1 MTPERYQRLR
11 AVLDRRQPDL
21 TVITDNVH
29 KGRNLSAIVRTADA
43 AGIAEMHAVIDDKDY
58 KAFRGTAM
66 GSHSWVA
73 VRRHRDIAAL
83 ITGLQGDGYQVLA
96 AHLDADSV
104 DYRQPD
110 YTRPTAILLGAE
122 KRGVSAEACA
132 LADAHITIP
141 MMGMV
146 QSYNV
151 SVAAGIILSEA
162 QYQRDQQGLYD
173 RPRLDEQTYRQ
184 TLFEWAHPQVRD
196 FCRENGLEYPALRE
210 EDGEI
215 AEPAQWYKR
224 IREG

>member
-1 MTPERYQRLR
+1 MTPERYLRLR

-21 TVITDNVH
+21 TLITDNVH

-66 GSHSWVA
+66 GSHSWVE
-73 VRRHRDIAAL
+73 VKRHCDIGGL
-83 ITGLQGDGYQVLA
+83 ITGLQAQGVQVLA
-96 AHLDADSV
+96 AHLDESSV
-104 DYRQPD
+104 DYREPD
-110 YTRPTAILLGAE
+110 YTRPTAVLLGAE

-162 QYQRDQQGLYD
+162 QYQRQRAGMYAQ
-173 RPRLDEQTYRQ
+173 PRQDAETYQRL
-184 TLFEWAHPQVRD
+184 LFEWAHPEVRD
-196 FCRENGLEYPALRE
+196 FCRRRNLDYPPLRD
-210 EDGEI
+210 DGEI
-215 AEPAQWYKR
+215 DDPAAWYRR